1 MLPRRRRPV
10 SSSLEWAG
18 SESTGCGAGP
28 SGGEG
33 PCEGGGSEGRGV
45 GRGRAGRRLPEGERG
60 SGSKMATTKRV
71 LYVGEQA
78 RAPSRV
84 LAYPI
89 RVGLG
94 IGPDAE
100 GGE

>member
-1 MLPRRRRPV
+1 MRGRPR
-10 SSSLEWAG
+10 A
-18 SESTGCGAGP
+18 
-28 SGGEG
+28 
-33 PCEGGGSEGRGV
+33 EGRGHGKGADQRGGAV
-45 GRGRAGRRLPEGERG
+45 GRGRAGRRLPEGERR